1 MRSGR
6 ASGRNL
12 GWMLSGFALLYA
24 MLVALPH
31 LVSFSQKEILVFL
44 LINVLV
50 VVSYR
55 LLTLTGEWSLG
66 HVVIMGVG
74 AYGSA
79 LYSKAVGV
87 PVPLAMLLGA
97 CTAALVA
104 FVLSFPLFRMKGF
117 YFLIGSFAAGEI
129 IRLLWKRFREPFG
142 GPKGLKL
149 LPSFPDIQIGDLTIV
164 FFDPVTF
171 YYLCLVVVSLSLLV
185 LYRLER
191 SRLGLTFHAVHWQD
205 RLAEAVGVN
214 TWRYRTLAFVTASFF
229 AGLAG
234 SLLAHYLTTINPNQ
248 FDVEQMVFVLIW
260 VIVGG
265 TATFYGPILG
275 VVTLTIVNEVV
286 LRQLGVDQARP
297 LIYGLILIATML
309 FLPSGLESLV
319 PKARALFARS
329 PRKAGPKVT
338 AEGPS
343 GAQSGAG

>member
-1 MRSGR
+1 MRS
-6 ASGRNL
+6 SGNGL
-12 GWMLSGFALLYA
+12 WTAGWLVALYA
-24 MLVALPH
+24 VLIVLPH

-44 LINVLV
+44 MINVLL

-74 AYGSA
+74 AYASA
-79 LYSKAVGV
+79 LCAKAVGL
-87 PVPLAMLLGA
+87 PVPLAMLMGA
-97 CTAALVA
+97 VVAALVA

-149 LPSFPDIQIGDLTIV
+149 LPSFPDIQIGEVTV
-164 FFDPVTF
+164 AFFDPVNY
-171 YYLCLVVVSLSLLV
+171 YYLCLIVVSVSLLI

-191 SRLGLTFHAVHWQD
+191 SHVGLVFHAVHWQD
-205 RLAEAVGVN
+205 KLAEAVGVN

-234 SLLAHYLTTINPNQ
+234 ALLAHYLTTINPNR

-275 VVTLTIVNEVV
+275 VVVLTVINEVI
-286 LRQLGVDQARP
+286 LRHMGIDQARP
-297 LIYGLILIATML
+297 LIYGAILIATMM
-309 FLPSGLESLV
+309 FLPNGLESLV
-319 PKARALFARS
+319 PKARAVFARRA
-329 PRKAGPKVT
+329 PIKGP
-338 AEGPS
+338 AE
-343 GAQSGAG
+343 AD